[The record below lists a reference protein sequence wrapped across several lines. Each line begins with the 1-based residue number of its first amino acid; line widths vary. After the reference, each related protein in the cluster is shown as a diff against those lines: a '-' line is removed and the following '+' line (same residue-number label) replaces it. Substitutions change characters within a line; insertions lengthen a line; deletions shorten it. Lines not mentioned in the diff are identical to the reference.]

1 MGHGCR
7 VLLHAGL
14 GTLTMQ
20 TSALQRTVAEYTGTL
35 LHRAEVRTAVLDG
48 EGHSVPVLC
57 MDVELHNDFHTRTHF
72 EQPYPV
78 GQYEQAMAAAHQLKK
93 GALVTIQA
101 PLVDVRI
108 SARNSTLVAV
118 VPAPAANQ
126 PQPDPQPQ
134 LELV

>member
-1 MGHGCR
+1 MP
-7 VLLHAGL
+7 A
-14 GTLTMQ
+14 T
-20 TSALQRTVAEYTGTL
+20 ALQAVTAEYTGTL

-57 MDVELHNDFHTRTHF
+57 MDIELHNDFHTSTHF

-78 GQYEQAMAAAHQLKK
+78 GHYAQAEAAAHRLKK
-93 GALVTIQA
+93 GAVVTVQA

-108 SARNSTLVAV
+108 SAHNATLVAAE
-118 VPAPAANQ
+118 PAPDTH
-126 PQPDPQPQ
+126 PHQPDPQPQ

>member
-1 MGHGCR
+1 MHTP
-7 VLLHAGL
+7 AI
-14 GTLTMQ
+14 
-20 TSALQRTVAEYTGTL
+20 QRTVAEYTGTL

-78 GQYEQAMAAAHQLKK
+78 GHYAQAEAAAHRLKK
-93 GALVTIQA
+93 GAVVTVQA

-108 SARNSTLVAV
+108 SALNATLVSAE
-118 VPAPAANQ
+118 PAPDTNH
-126 PQPDPQPQ
+126 QPDPQ

>member
-1 MGHGCR
+1 MH
-7 VLLHAGL
+7 
-14 GTLTMQ
+14 
-20 TSALQRTVAEYTGTL
+20 TSAPQLTAAEYTGTL

-57 MDVELHNDFHTRTHF
+57 MDVELNNDFHTRTHF

-78 GQYEQAMAAAHQLKK
+78 GHYAQAEAAAHRLKK

-101 PLVDVRI
+101 PLVDVHI
-108 SARNSTLVAV
+108 SAHNATLIAA
-118 VPAPAANQ
+118 VPAPEANHQ
-126 PQPDPQPQ
+126 PAPQPQ